1 MITIEGISKTFGK
14 QKVLDNISI
23 DMKRGECIALI
34 GPNGSG
40 KTTLIKAILRLVLP
54 DEGRIAV
61 NGQTVRNHVEYRSH
75 IGYMPQMSRLPENMN
90 VRRLFLMIKNL
101 RKDVDPKNYDTEI
114 YRDFQIDS
122 MAKKPMGKLSGGMK
136 QKVSAALAFL
146 FDPDILILDEPTASL
161 DPVSSERLKEKIA
174 TGVEKGKLVIITS
187 HNLSDLEGL
196 VSRVVYLMDGRVH
209 FDRSLEEL
217 QEQTGATRLNRMI
230 VEMLEKPQT
239 EKPQTVL

>member
-14 QKVLDNISI
+14 QKVLDNISF
-23 DMKRGECIALI
+23 DMQRGECIALI

-40 KTTLIKAILRLVLP
+40 KTTLIKSILRLVLP
-54 DEGRIAV
+54 DEGSIVV
-61 NGQTVRNHVEYRSH
+61 NGKTVRSHVEYRSH
-75 IGYMPQMSRLPENMN
+75 IGYMPQMSRLPENMD
-90 VRRLFLMIKNL
+90 VRRLFLMIKDL
-101 RKDVDPKNYDTEI
+101 RQDVDPEDYDMEI
-114 YRDFQIDS
+114 YNDFEIDS
-122 MAKKPMGKLSGGMK
+122 MARKAMGKLSGGMK

-174 TGVEKGKLVIITS
+174 DGVEKGKLVIITS

-196 VSRVVYLMDGRVH
+196 VSRVVYLMEGRVH

-217 QEQTGATRLNRMI
+217 QKQTGATRLNRMI
-230 VEMLEKPQT
+230 VEMLEKPR
-239 EKPQTVL
+239 PV